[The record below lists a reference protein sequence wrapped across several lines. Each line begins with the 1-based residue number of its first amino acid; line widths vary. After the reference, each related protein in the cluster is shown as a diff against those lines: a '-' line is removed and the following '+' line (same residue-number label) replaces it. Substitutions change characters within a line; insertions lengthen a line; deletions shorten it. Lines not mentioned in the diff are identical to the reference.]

1 MHWVQEQLSKD
12 LMRQDEGSKHKI
24 DNFQDVMNWH
34 GSIEGATMDEVAWRS
49 KHRAFDNVKRV
60 HEKIQQT
67 KSDWGIHYESEA
79 HTGFFET
86 LFNYSKR
93 MIFKNIEHKRHIVHG
108 KKLSTTQPNNKVKKK
123 SNPQECTIKKEK
135 RENLMH
141 HCSLVLRMM
150 YENINLICS

>member
-12 LMRQDEGSKHKI
+12 LMRQDKGSKHNVE
-24 DNFQDVMNWH
+24 NFQDAMNWH

-49 KHRAFDNVKRV
+49 KCRVFDNNKRV
-60 HEKIQQT
+60 HQKTQQT

-79 HTGFFET
+79 WTGFFET

-108 KKLSTTQPNNKVKKK
+108 KKTVHNTTKQ
-123 SNPQECTIKKEK
+123 
-135 RENLMH
+135 
-141 HCSLVLRMM
+141 
-150 YENINLICS
+150 